1 MKRTG
6 SGKRSPILGV
16 VLAFAIALAAA
27 GAFPRAIE
35 PGGAQ
40 RGGTFR
46 MAITTLSHIDPALLT
61 VAADGALRRAHCASL
76 MNFPR
81 KPLPAGARL
90 EPELASNWPKISRDG
105 RTYTFTIR
113 KGVRFSTGAP
123 VSAANIAHA
132 INRSLNPA
140 LKAPLLAEQFRDI
153 VGADA
158 VLAGRAETASGVRA
172 SGRKLVI
179 KLTKPVGDFLLRTTG
194 ACAEPT
200 TLRADPE
207 GAGAPLPSAGRYFIA
222 EWIRGRRVV
231 LERNRFFRGPD
242 SGNVDRFVIDLDLS
256 PATILERVEAGTLD
270 YGWMPILAYADR
282 QRELAQRYGVN
293 RAGGRFFLQT
303 DTSVRTFVL
312 NLSRPL
318 FRGNLKLRQAVN
330 FAIDRKALRDEF
342 GYRAGTLT
350 EQFVAPT
357 MPGFRNEHIY
367 PLKRPDLTKARALA
381 RGRTRGGKAVLYVP
395 NVRQALAQAPI
406 VRDNLRA
413 IGLDVEI
420 MAFPFLVLVEKLRT
434 PGEPFDIGWIGWLGR
449 SLDPSL
455 SCYFHGRE
463 IGTEGGCNLSYMNSP
478 KYNRLLDRAERL
490 GAGPARYRAFGQLD
504 VDIMRNVAP
513 VIVYSVDNRPTL
525 VSSRVG
531 CVVVNPEFDFAVACL
546 K

>member
-1 MKRTG
+1 LSVRRT
-6 SGKRSPILGV
+6 ILGAGLAV
-16 VLAFAIALAAA
+16 AAASVLA
-27 GAFPRAIE
+27 GAFPRTSE
-35 PGGAQ
+35 TGGS
-40 RGGTFR
+40 RKGGTFR
-46 MAITTLSHIDPALLT
+46 MAMTTVAQIDPALLEFSS
-61 VAADGALRRAHCASL
+61 DFALRRAHCAAL
-76 MNFPR
+76 LNFPH

-90 EPELASNWPKISRDG
+90 VPELAARWPRISRDG
-105 RTYTFTIR
+105 RTYTFTLR
-113 KGVRFSTGAP
+113 KGLRFSTGAP

-132 INRSLNPA
+132 INRA
-140 LKAPLLAEQFRDI
+140 LVLKSRLADQSFGDI

-158 VLAGRAETASGVRA
+158 VVAGRAETASGIRA

-179 KLTKPVGDFLLRTTG
+179 RLTKPDGRFVFRTTD

-200 TLRADPE
+200 SLRADAE
-207 GAGAPLPSAGRYFIA
+207 GARAPLPSAGRYYVA
-222 EWIRGRRVV
+222 EWIRGRRIV
-231 LERNRFFRGPD
+231 LERNRFYRGPD
-242 SGNVDRFVIDLDLS
+242 PGKVDRFVIDLDLS

-270 YGWMPILAYADR
+270 YGWLSTIQYADR
-282 QRELAQRYGVN
+282 QREFAQRYGVN
-293 RAGGRFFLQT
+293 RRGGRFFLQT

-330 FAIDRKALRDEF
+330 FAIDREALRNEF

-350 EQFVAPT
+350 EQYVAPT
-357 MPGFRNEHIY
+357 MPGFRNDHIY
-367 PLKRPDLTKARALA
+367 PLKRPNLAKARALA
-381 RGRTRGGKAVLYVP
+381 RGQTRGGKAVLYVP

-420 MAFPFLVLVEKLRT
+420 VAIPFPVLVEKMTT

-449 SLDPSL
+449 GFDPTL
-455 SCYFHGRE
+455 TCFFHGRE
-463 IGTEGGCNLSYMNSP
+463 IGRPGGCNFSHMNSP
-478 KYNRLLDRAERL
+478 RYNRLLDRAERL
-490 GAGPARYRAFGQLD
+490 TGPARYRAFGRLD

-513 VIVYSVDNRPTL
+513 AIVYSVDNRPTL

-531 CVVVNPEFDFAVACL
+531 CVVLNPDFDFTVACL